1 MRPIWESASRPLF
14 VRSVWQEAIGRRH
27 FILDYEPRQRQR
39 WKRQKTRLRGEYKAL
54 SEDMS
59 FSQFLKIKAYFLG
72 FANRKCLR
80 EKLKRLW

>member
-39 WKRQKTRLRGEYKAL
+39 WKRQKTRLRGECHIIL
-54 SEDMS
+54 CLNGIES
-59 FSQFLKIKAYFLG
+59 FAK
-72 FANRKCLR
+72 LR
-80 EKLKRLW
+80 P